1 MSYQRLAKYVVALE
15 AETAKYQAGLEKARK
30 QLGRFEKRQ
39 KADIQRMAKQFAT
52 LGVAAA
58 AAFTAAT
65 KAVVGLADEIGK
77 SAKVVGVSA
86 SALQELRFAAAQTG
100 IEARGLDDSLRRL
113 GRRVGEFANSGAGPA
128 QKALEALNVEI
139 RDAAGNVRPTEQV
152 FDDVVRALQ
161 GVQSQSERSAYAAQL
176 FGDDFGPKLVPLL
189 DQGVEG
195 INRLRQQARDLGLVI
210 DDSLIQ
216 RSEELADKMNIL
228 TTALKV
234 RVSEV
239 ILENADSIEY
249 LTDKLISF
257 VAAIGDAIQGWR
269 NWLSVQDYNRMQELT
284 GQRMELEGRLDGARG
299 RNREGIQRAI
309 DRIIQEQIELQE
321 SAKALE
327 IALNRSTVYGSMGG
341 GSAGSAA
348 SNGGSAGGS
357 PAPFTGPMFP
367 GSAVP
372 ERYDDGDWLNSVFSF
387 EKLEAA
393 RDKMMEVTDEMTVY
407 ADQAARNMQT
417 AFADFLFD
425 PFEDG
430 LKGMLRGF
438 IDTLRRMA
446 AEMAAAAIFGKFGGE
461 EGIGAFFS
469 GLFGGARAMGGPVSG
484 GSAYLVGERGPEL
497 FVPGS
502 SGSIVPN
509 HAMGGVTVNI
519 DARGSDNPERLLQLL
534 PVIKNSI
541 KSEIYSERR
550 RGISG

>member
-239 ILENADSIEY
+239 ILDNADSIEY

-341 GSAGSAA
+341 GSAGGAA
-348 SNGGSAGGS
+348 SGGGASGS

-372 ERYDDGDWLNSVFSF
+372 ERYDDGGWLNSVFSF
-387 EKLEAA
+387 DKLEAA

-430 LKGMLRGF
+430 LKGMLKGF
-438 IDTLRRMA
+438 VDVLRRMV
-446 AEMAAAAIFGKFGGE
+446 AEAAASAIFGKFGGE
-461 EGIGAFFS
+461 DGVSGI
-469 GLFGGARAMGGPVSG
+469 FGKLLGRATGGPVSG
-484 GSAYLVGERGPEL
+484 GTPYMVGERGPEL
-497 FVPGS
+497 FVPNS

-541 KSEIYSERR
+541 KAEIYSERR